1 MVVFTMSIP
10 YTFYYKGV
18 ANLVMRRLSSR
29 GSLYSLQRG
38 FTIVELA
45 IVIVVIAIL
54 VGLTMGSTAGFQ
66 EQARDGER
74 ISDIDVIARTL
85 ESNYRTQA
93 VATGATYPA
102 TSVGAAGF
110 NALITDADAL
120 KAPDKTTSSIVIA
133 SSNLAQ
139 EPPFDQYVYQ
149 PLNVDESLCTTAPCV
164 KFKLYYRLEK
174 DGVIVTKNSMR
185 QQ

>member
-1 MVVFTMSIP
+1 
-10 YTFYYKGV
+10 
-18 ANLVMRRLSSR
+18 MRRVSSR
-29 GSLYSLQRG
+29 GSLNFFERG

-45 IVIVVIAIL
+45 IVIVVLAIL

-66 EQARDGER
+66 EQARDSER

-85 ESNYRTQA
+85 ESNYRVQA

-110 NALITDADAL
+110 ATLIADAEAT
-120 KAPDKTTSSIVIA
+120 KTPDKTTSSIVIA
-133 SSNLAQ
+133 TNNSAQ
-139 EPPFDQYVYQ
+139 VPTFDQYIYQ

-174 DGVIVTKNSMR
+174 DGVIGIKNSMR